1 MIDYEE
7 FLSIDMRVGTIKSAR
22 LNQQARKPA
31 YVLEIDL
38 GDLGTRTSSAQITK
52 LYTERELVGRQ
63 VICVVNFP
71 SKIVAGVKSEVLVLG
86 VDSYSGVVL
95 LGLDRQVA
103 DGQRVY

>member
-22 LNQQARKPA
+22 LNPQARKPA
-31 YVLEIDL
+31 YVLEINL

>member
-7 FLSIDMRVGTIKSAR
+7 FISVDIRVGTIKSAR
-22 LNQQARKPA
+22 LNETARKPA
-31 YVLEIDL
+31 YVLEIDF

-52 LYTERELVGRQ
+52 LYSAQDLVGRQ

-71 SKIVAGVKSEVLVLG
+71 PKVVAGVKSEVLLLG

-95 LGLDRQVA
+95 LSLDRQVA
-103 DGQRVY
+103 NGQRVY